1 MANTESKQHSLLR
14 IDFASRRRRTPV
26 REGAILQQLIKNSER
41 LVIVED
47 ISQLKQDVSQLKQ
60 DMTQL
65 RQDIELIKPKVES
78 IDRTLGTVKWIL
90 VTIALAIVANIFSQP
105 ITSWLFS

>member
-1 MANTESKQHSLLR
+1 MANTESESKQHSLSR
-14 IDFASRRRRTPV
+14 IDFAKQRRRTPV

-41 LVIVED
+41 LVIVEQD

-60 DMTQL
+60 DMAFV
-65 RQDIELIKPKVES
+65 KPKVES

-105 ITSWLFS
+105 INSWLFN

>member
-1 MANTESKQHSLLR
+1 MANTESKQQY
-14 IDFASRRRRTPV
+14 
-26 REGAILQQLIKNSER
+26 EGAILQQLIKNSER

-47 ISQLKQDVSQLKQ
+47 ISQLKQDV
-60 DMTQL
+60 TQL
-65 RQDIELIKPKVES
+65 RQDMAFVKSKVES
-78 IDRTLGTVKWIL
+78 IDRTLGTIQWIL

>member
-14 IDFASRRRRTPV
+14 IDFALRRRRTPV

-41 LVIVED
+41 FVIVEQD
-47 ISQLKQDVSQLKQ
+47 ILQLKQ
-60 DMTQL
+60 DMAFV
-65 RQDIELIKPKVES
+65 KPKVES

-105 ITSWLFS
+105 ITSWLFNQ